1 MMAVRETRPRFP
13 SVSVSDVGLAALAL
27 FVFSIPYENGITISG
42 VGSLA
47 RIIGVV
53 ALGAVVLTVID
64 GRFVRLRQAAAFLVL
79 AAIYVTWALATYFWS
94 VAPEATI
101 TRSATLLQLAAMLWM
116 LHQIGNTERNR
127 DVIAQAFVL
136 GAYSSIAVALAAYY
150 GGAGWRDVGGLNP
163 NWFAIGCSFAVP
175 IAWGLAIKAR
185 RPVFFWVNALYPAFA
200 VFAVVL
206 SASRGGFVTLL
217 VALTVIPVS
226 LVRLGLARQLVVF
239 VLVVGAAFGTF
250 VSAPQVF
257 TGLEANI
264 ERLQG
269 TVDEIEAGTLTGR
282 TIIWD
287 AGVEAFLASPFVGHG
302 YATFNRV
309 VAPILGQGR
318 SAHNAYL
325 SVAVGSGVIGLAL
338 FLALIVVVTIGVVAS
353 PERRLEFLVIV
364 ATVVVAMVP
373 ANLENNKSVW
383 FLLGWLAAAR
393 PLLIV
398 HHVMHPRSHTE
409 PLIVRRPA
417 VTKAMGVT
425 DADAR
430 TND

>member
-53 ALGAVVLTVID
+53 ALGVVVLTVID
-64 GRFVRLRQAAAFLVL
+64 GRFVRLRQAAALLVL
-79 AAIYVTWALATYFWS
+79 AAMYVTWALATYFWS

-353 PERRLEFLVIV
+353 PERRL
-364 ATVVVAMVP
+364 
-373 ANLENNKSVW
+373 
-383 FLLGWLAAAR
+383 
-393 PLLIV
+393 
-398 HHVMHPRSHTE
+398 
-409 PLIVRRPA
+409 
-417 VTKAMGVT
+417 
-425 DADAR
+425 
-430 TND
+430 